1 MQVKEDT
8 PPTFLVHANDDNDVP
23 AENSLM
29 MYAAL
34 REKKIPAELHILSEG
49 GHGFGLA
56 SNNQHIANFRNVFIY
71 RNICDKG
78 WDYEMGFNFKPD
90 EVEAA
95 LKKRDFIA
103 AENLFESAKKRPSRI
118 GQFNVMVTNTCP
130 RIIKWAP
137 RFTAMKK
144 NSILFLK
151 NYRLLKRRA
160 FNGNINLHFGSVLS
174 NLRYKTPIY
183 KERTLKVIM
192 NTQVLSEYSKHV
204 TILLWMQ

>member
-103 AENLFESAKKRPSRI
+103 AENLFESE
-118 GQFNVMVTNTCP
+118 
-130 RIIKWAP
+130 
-137 RFTAMKK
+137 KK
-144 NSILFLK
+144 NTQP
-151 NYRLLKRRA
+151 YRAIQRNGYEYLPPHNQMGAPLYRNEKEFDFVPEKLPAVKASGFQWKYQPSFWFGA
-160 FNGNINLHFGSVLS
+160 FEPSL
-174 NLRYKTPIY
+174 
-183 KERTLKVIM
+183 
-192 NTQVLSEYSKHV
+192 
-204 TILLWMQ
+204 